1 MCESRRTSGTLLVN
15 SIRLSKIDE
24 TLRPY
29 HHQIR
34 EEDECFFLHEYTA
47 NKGFAFSN
55 TNSLISN
62 LKKKPS
68 ESHKP
73 GYHHKARCIRQAAQ
87 MFAAT
92 LNPAWLETATIVPIP
107 GSKARD
113 DPDYDDRME
122 RICHGIGYK
131 LDVRTL
137 VKQNA
142 STRASHEAG
151 PGNRVTLEE
160 LLGVLN
166 VDEDLTEPEPVNIG
180 VFDDVLT
187 NGTHFR
193 AIHTILSQRFPN
205 VPISGFFIARTVH
218 PNPFEDFGRDL

>member
-1 MCESRRTSGTLLVN
+1 MSESRRTSGTPLVN

-34 EEDECFFLHEYTA
+34 EEDECFFLREYTA
-47 NKGFAFSN
+47 NKGYAFSD

-68 ESHKP
+68 EDHRP
-73 GYHHKARCIRQAAQ
+73 GYQHKARCIRQASQ

-92 LNPAWLETATIVPIP
+92 LNPAWLETATLVPVP
-107 GSKARD
+107 GSKAFG

-122 RICHGIGYK
+122 RICRGISPN

-137 VKQNA
+137 VKQYA

-151 PGNRVTLEE
+151 AGNRVTLEE
-160 LLGVLN
+160 LLDVLY
-166 VDEDLTEPEPVNIG
+166 VDEDKVAPEPVDIG
-180 VFDDVLT
+180 IFDDVLT

-193 AIHTILSQRFPN
+193 AIHTVLSQRFPN
-205 VPISGFFIARTVH
+205 VRISGFFIARTVH
-218 PNPFEDFGRDL
+218 PDPFEDFNWDL